1 MLFLILSVMATWTP
15 TVGSIPYYVKQWMN
29 LQQAQAARKQYLQW
43 WTSQQWNTQSW
54 GNMYWWALYVDIK
67 PESNFSTSINQDW
80 QTVYSVTPQDMEW
93 VIARKTKWWSILYEK
108 WTMNWSNESW
118 KNILSSIDT
127 DVVKHA
133 DYPQYGNK
141 SQIEQLKWTL
151 TKWSTWEYD
160 VNVAWMNEEEDK
172 KKQNQLIDLST
183 KKWTYAWFMKQPWY
197 TPESARKAA
206 VAAMQKSWEKKETTG
221 KTTPIDTSM
230 NVETPVNES
239 NIYDK
244 GREVYKDVNK
254 EKEAA
259 ESAIKTSSTSTAWSI
274 KSTEIDAYDNM
285 EKSITSDRD
294 AFVSK
299 LEELQ
304 TWFEWTRLWQVR
316 GQIIQWLASRWVNI
330 GQLTPEQIVQLSWD
344 VGSKAFADIHAQKVD
359 TENKIKSAKDLA
371 TSKLNELLAKKA
383 ISETNYLDN
392 INTINNTYTK
402 NIADLNASYAQS
414 ILGIDDKQVAEMK
427 SKTTTA
433 LNLLAQIGIPTDQ
446 QHLFAGI
453 VAGSKTP
460 EEVMRKIAMT
470 KLTPEQQAAYNKW
483 VEQRNATAKSELEFK
498 QEQLRTEERIAN
510 AKIKAEKEMS
520 AEQLANSTLGRGL
533 QLAENYTNMAKAAK
547 DVWDIETS
555 KRYLEAASKIMNSI
569 WTSWGGASTPSP

>member
-15 TVGSIPYYVKQWMN
+15 AVGTLAYYSKQWMN
-29 LQQAQAARKQYLQW
+29 FQQAQEERRKFLQW
-43 WTSQQWNTQSW
+43 GSSSQSNINSTPPTTTSVNVSPVVTAIWDSTWVEWFSDKLESW
-54 GNMYWWALYVDIK
+54 
-67 PESNFSTSINQDW
+67 SSRR
-80 QTVYSVTPQDMEW
+80 SVTPPVWDGSYSQ
-93 VIARKTKWWSILYEK
+93 WSK
-108 WTMNWSNESW
+108 SVSA
-118 KNILSSIDT
+118 NISSSI
-127 DVVKHA
+127 
-133 DYPQYGNK
+133 NK
-141 SQIEQLKWTL
+141 DGTAKTQVAGAEDLSNLKWPL
-151 TKWSTWEYD
+151 TS
-160 VNVAWMNEEEDK
+160 MEEEDK

-183 KKWTYAWFMKQPWY
+183 KQGTYAWFMKQPWY

-206 VAAMQKSWEKKETTG
+206 IAYNQKLNQKKETTG

-259 ESAIKTSSTSTAWSI
+259 EGAIKTSSTSTAWSI
-274 KSTEIDAYDNM
+274 KSEEIDAYDNM
-285 EKSITSDRD
+285 EKSITSERD

-330 GQLTPEQIVQLSWD
+330 SQLTPEQIVQLSWD

-383 ISETNYLDN
+383 ISETNYLEN

-414 ILGIDDKQVAEMK
+414 ILGIDEKQVAEMK

-433 LNLLAQIGIPTDQ
+433 LNILAQIGIPTDQ

-470 KLTPEQQAAYNKW
+470 KLTPEQQAAYDKW
-483 VEQRNATAKSELEFK
+483 VEQRNATAKSEAALK
-498 QEQLRTEERIAN
+498 QYQIDTEAAIARE
-510 AKIKAEKEMS
+510 KIAAEKQMS

-547 DVWDIETS
+547 DVWDLDTS

-569 WTSWGGASTPSP
+569 WTSWGGASTTSP